1 MRQQWLQNLNIIGT
15 KTYDSMPIVSC
26 AHKLETLRH
35 FAPIGYGFLE
45 RKSGMRRKVDILR
58 MWG

>member
-26 AHKLETLRH
+26 AHKQENLGLL
-35 FAPIGYGFLE
+35 APVAYDFIE
-45 RKSGMRRKVDILR
+45 RRSGMRRKVDILR
-58 MWG
+58 T